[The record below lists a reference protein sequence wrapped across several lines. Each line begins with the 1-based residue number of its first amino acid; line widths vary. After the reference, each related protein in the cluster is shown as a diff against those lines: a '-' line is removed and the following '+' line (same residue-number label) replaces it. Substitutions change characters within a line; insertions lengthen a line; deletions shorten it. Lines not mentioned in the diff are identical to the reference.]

1 MKDEE
6 ITMQEWE
13 LAENSESI
21 IRCVISGMSNIDRTH
36 GADTRRTVKNDVKN
50 AIESLK
56 KLERLL

>member
-21 IRCVISGMSNIDRTH
+21 IR
-36 GADTRRTVKNDVKN
+36 TRRTVKNDVKN